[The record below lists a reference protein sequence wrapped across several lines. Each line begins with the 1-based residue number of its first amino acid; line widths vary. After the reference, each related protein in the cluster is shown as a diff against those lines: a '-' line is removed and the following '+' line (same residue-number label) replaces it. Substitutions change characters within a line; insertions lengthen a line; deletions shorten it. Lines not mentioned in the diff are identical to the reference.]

1 MILMELKKTKIGK
14 ATSGNIML
22 NFLSLNIL
30 TRTCENIGIKT
41 RNKEAIILYIIG
53 LFYTDFGKK

>member
-1 MILMELKKTKIGK
+1 
-14 ATSGNIML
+14 ML
-22 NFLSLNIL
+22 NSLSLNIL

-53 LFYTDFGKK
+53 LFYTDFGKM

>member
-1 MILMELKKTKIGK
+1 
-14 ATSGNIML
+14 ML

-30 TRTCENIGIKT
+30 TRTCENIGIKA

-53 LFYTDFGKK
+53 LFYTDFGKM